1 MRRHA
6 AALAALVL
14 AVGSASGCAELN
26 TTGVPAD
33 GSEPT
38 GVAESIGPQV
48 DPLVGTAWQL
58 TASSLDSVDLAA
70 FGITAEFAE
79 GTLSGQAPVNRY
91 NAAYEVDG
99 ESIEIGPIASTKMAG
114 QPAAMAAEGAFFAL
128 LSTVTGFEQTS
139 EELVLLAEEAPV
151 LEFEPAG
158 AEGSGDEGA
167 EPQTEEEA
175 ATAAFA
181 ESIVGMTAQEA
192 QEAVEAE
199 GLTYRV
205 LSEDGQENA
214 VTADYRS
221 DRINV
226 EIEDGTVTA
235 ATVG

>member
-6 AALAALVL
+6 AALALVL
-14 AVGSASGCAELN
+14 AIGSTAGCAELN
-26 TTGVPAD
+26 TTGAPAD

-48 DPLVGTAWQL
+48 DPLAGTTWEL
-58 TASSLDSVDLAA
+58 SASSLDSIDLAT

-79 GTLSGQAPVNRY
+79 GTLSGRAPVNSY

-99 ESIEIGPIASTKMAG
+99 EAIEIGPIASTKMAG
-114 QPAAMAAEGAFFAL
+114 EPAAMAAEGAFFAL
-128 LSTVTGFEQTS
+128 LSTVTGFEQSS
-139 EELVLLAEEAPV
+139 EELVLLAEEAAV

-158 AEGSGDEGA
+158 AEGTGGEEQA
-167 EPQTEEEA
+167 PVTEEEA

-181 ESIVGMTAQEA
+181 ETVVGMSAQEA
-192 QEAVEAE
+192 QDAVEAE

>member
-6 AALAALVL
+6 AALALVVAL
-14 AVGSASGCAELN
+14 GSTSGCADLN
-26 TTGVPAD
+26 TTGTRAD

-48 DPLVGTAWQL
+48 DPLVGTGWEL
-58 TASSLDSVDLAA
+58 TGSSLDSIDLAS

-91 NAAYEVDG
+91 NASYEVAAEG
-99 ESIEIGPIASTKMAG
+99 NGIEIGPIAATKMAG
-114 QPAAMAAEGAFFAL
+114 EPAAMAAEGAFFAL
-128 LSTVTGFEQTS
+128 LSTVTGFEQS
-139 EELVLLAEEAPV
+139 AEELVLLAEEAPV

-158 AEGSGDEGA
+158 AMGGD
-167 EPQTEEEA
+167 QMDEEA
-175 ATAAFA
+175 AATQAFA
-181 ESIVGMTAQEA
+181 DTLVGMTAQEA
-192 QEAVEAE
+192 QDAVEAK

-214 VTADYRS
+214 VTADYRP

-226 EIEDGTVTA
+226 EIEDGTVTK

>member
-6 AALAALVL
+6 AALALVL
-14 AVGSASGCAELN
+14 AIGSASGCAELN

-33 GSEPT
+33 GAEPT

-48 DPLVGTAWQL
+48 DPLAGTTWEL
-58 TASSLDSVDLAA
+58 SASSLDSIDLAT

-79 GTLSGQAPVNRY
+79 GTLSGRAPVNSY
-91 NAAYEVDG
+91 NASYEVDG
-99 ESIEIGPIASTKMAG
+99 EGIEIGPIASTKMAG
-114 QPAAMAAEGAFFAL
+114 EPAAMAAEGAFFAL
-128 LSTVTGFEQTS
+128 LSTVTGFEQSS

-158 AEGSGDEGA
+158 AEGSGEGEA
-167 EPQTEEEA
+167 PVTDEEA
-175 ATAAFA
+175 AAAAFA
-181 ESIVGMTAQEA
+181 ATIVGMTAEEA
-192 QEAVEAE
+192 QAAVEAE

-205 LSEDGQENA
+205 LSEDGKDNA
-214 VTADYRS
+214 VTADYRP

-226 EIEDGTVTA
+226 EIEDGTVTN

>member
-6 AALAALVL
+6 AALALVL
-14 AVGSASGCAELN
+14 AIGSASGCAELN

-33 GSEPT
+33 GSETT

-48 DPLVGTAWQL
+48 DPLAGTAWEL
-58 TASSLDSVDLAA
+58 TGSRFGSIDLAS

-79 GTLSGQAPVNRY
+79 GTLSGRAPVNSY
-91 NAAYEVDG
+91 NASYEVDG
-99 ESIEIGPIASTKMAG
+99 EAMEIGPIASTKMAG
-114 QPAAMAAEGAFFAL
+114 EPAAMAAEGAFFAL
-128 LSTVTGFEQTS
+128 LSTVTGFEQSS
-139 EELVLLAEEAPV
+139 EELVLLAQDAPV
-151 LEFEPAG
+151 LEFEPAT
-158 AEGSGDEGA
+158 AEGSVDEGA
-167 EPQTEEEA
+167 DPQTEEEA

-181 ESIVGMTAQEA
+181 ETIVGMTAQEA
-192 QEAVEAE
+192 QDAVEAE